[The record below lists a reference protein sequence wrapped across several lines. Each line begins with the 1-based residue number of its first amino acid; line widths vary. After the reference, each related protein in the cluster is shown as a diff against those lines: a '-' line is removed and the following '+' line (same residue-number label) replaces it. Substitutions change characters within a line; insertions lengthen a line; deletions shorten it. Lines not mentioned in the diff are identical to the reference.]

1 MFDLSII
8 KVALEYAQFQDYR
21 VRDTITDL
29 VRNLE
34 ADMDEVGF
42 EASPKTKKCIEEFET
57 LITDIET
64 ARKPKSPRF
73 EIQENDEPVR
83 EVKHV
88 PSDEELDVHR
98 VKNVDDELEDYLNST
113 TKK

>member
-8 KVALEYAQFQDYR
+8 KVALEYAQFQDFR
-21 VRDTITDL
+21 VRDTISDL
-29 VRNLE
+29 VKNLE

-42 EASPKTKKCIEEFET
+42 DPSPKTKKCVEEFET

-73 EIQENDEPVR
+73 DIDENDEPVR
-83 EVKHV
+83 EVKHIATE
-88 PSDEELDVHR
+88 EELDVHN
-98 VKNVDDELEDYLNST
+98 VKNVDDELEEYL
-113 TKK
+113 KGK